1 MKKSIIKKIVS
12 FATCVT
18 MIIPTFTYSLSANAA
33 EIDTPD
39 NEQIMQEYDA
49 YIVQTSQIGT
59 YATNNDQYA
68 SIIITQNYV
77 TLSNVYIDGKYVY
90 AQIPTSNTGSSFYL
104 TNGYSACT
112 LKSGTFY
119 SRSSY
124 NSSWQLDIG
133 WDINFTTYGSFNY
146 IFPNYYDPV
155 WTISIGNV
163 DYVEIQT

>member
-1 MKKSIIKKIVS
+1 MRVLKKIVLFFVNLVKRILGIIFTVIEMG
-12 FATCVT
+12 FA
-18 MIIPTFTYSLSANAA
+18 
-33 EIDTPD
+33 
-39 NEQIMQEYDA
+39 
-49 YIVQTSQIGT
+49 
-59 YATNNDQYA
+59 
-68 SIIITQNYV
+68 ITQNYV

-146 IFPNYYDPV
+146 IFPNYFDPV